1 MRIALLT
8 AVAIVAVAAIPFASR
23 SADKSTDRRI
33 EKPTEIVGDAAI
45 TARIKA
51 DLARDKAVS
60 ALDIN
65 VDTKNQ
71 AVTLSGS
78 AKTRE
83 EAEKAAEIAKRA
95 PGVASVKNDIRVG
108 SR

>member
-8 AVAIVAVAAIPFASR
+8 AVAIIAVAALPLASR
-23 SADKSTDRRI
+23 SAEKSTDRRI
-33 EKPTEIVGDAAI
+33 EKPTEIIGDAAI

-51 DLARDKAVS
+51 DFARDKAVS
-60 ALDIN
+60 ALSIS
-65 VDTKNQ
+65 VDTKNHV
-71 AVTLSGS
+71 VTLSGS
-78 AKTRE
+78 TKTRE